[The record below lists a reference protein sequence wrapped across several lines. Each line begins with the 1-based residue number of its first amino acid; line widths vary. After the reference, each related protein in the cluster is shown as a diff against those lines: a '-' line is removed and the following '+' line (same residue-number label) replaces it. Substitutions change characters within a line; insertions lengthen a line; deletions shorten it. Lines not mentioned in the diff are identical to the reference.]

1 MVFASRFGVSIMPF
15 VRAVAALVAA
25 VVLCSTAALAE
36 TMPVMPEGGK
46 DTTATLPAL
55 PGMANKGEGPGGVDA
70 ARMEK
75 TLRAAQTGAPPVL
88 RGQAEQN
95 LFNTYARSV
104 VLIVT
109 EDALGSGSVINTDG
123 TILTNAHVVAGYKS
137 VGVIF
142 KPMKLGAE
150 PRGSDAVKA
159 TVVRIDEVADLAL
172 IKVASLPS
180 DIKPLVI
187 GDFSKV
193 QIGQDVHAI
202 GHPFGETWSYTK
214 GIVSQVRVNY
224 EWKSV
229 EDGLMHKADVVQT
242 QTPINPGNS
251 GGPLLND
258 AGEMVGVNAFGVAQG
273 VEINFAIAPTDV
285 RRVLAMTSD
294 RMASKAQTA
303 ETSSKKKGG
312 ACEPVKTSSKRTKK
326 DDGVIVT
333 FDTDCNGKT
342 DTALFLPD
350 SKTDAIVMAV
360 DLNENGK
367 IDVMYVDK
375 DQDLKFDIALY
386 DTNEDG
392 KTDLVGYEL
401 NDDLEPG
408 RVELPKA

>member
-1 MVFASRFGVSIMPF
+1 MQFF
-15 VRAVAALVAA
+15 RAVAALLVA
-25 VVLCSTAALAE
+25 VVLSLGIARAE
-36 TMPVMPEGGK
+36 PMPVMPEAGK
-46 DTTATLPAL
+46 DAAAPTLAL
-55 PGMANKGEGPGGVDA
+55 PNMANAGDATGGVDA

-75 TLRAAQTGAPPVL
+75 TLRATANGAPPVL

-95 LFNTYARSV
+95 LFNAHARSV

-109 EDALGSGSVINTDG
+109 EEALGSGSVINADG

-137 VGVIF
+137 VGVIY
-142 KPMKLGAE
+142 KPLTFGVE
-150 PRGSDAVKA
+150 PKASDAVKA
-159 TVVRIDEVADLAL
+159 TVIRVDEVADLAL
-172 IKVASLPS
+172 IKVASLPA
-180 DIKPLVI
+180 DIKPIVI
-187 GDFSKV
+187 GDLSKV

-214 GIVSQVRVNY
+214 GIVSQVRLNY
-224 EWKSV
+224 EWESK
-229 EDGLMHKADVVQT
+229 EDRLKHKADVVQT

-258 AGEMVGVNAFGVAQG
+258 AGEMIGVNAFGVAQG

-294 RMASKAQTA
+294 RLAPKTQTA
-303 ETSSKKKGG
+303 ETSKKSGSS

-326 DDGVIVT
+326 DDGIVVT
-333 FDTDCNGKT
+333 FDADCNGKT
-342 DTALFLPD
+342 DTILFLPD
-350 SKTDAIVMAV
+350 SKTEAIVMGV

-367 IDVMYVDK
+367 LDVIYVDK
-375 DQDLKFDIALY
+375 DQDMKFDVALY

-392 KTDLVGYEL
+392 KTDLVGYDL

>member
-1 MVFASRFGVSIMPF
+1 M
-15 VRAVAALVAA
+15 
-25 VVLCSTAALAE
+25 
-36 TMPVMPEGGK
+36 
-46 DTTATLPAL
+46 
-55 PGMANKGEGPGGVDA
+55 
-70 ARMEK
+70 
-75 TLRAAQTGAPPVL
+75 L
-88 RGQAEQN
+88 RGQAEQT

-109 EDALGSGSVINTDG
+109 EDALGSGSVINADG
-123 TILTNAHVVAGYKS
+123 TILTNAHVVAGFKS

-142 KPMKLGAE
+142 KPLNLGVE
-150 PRGSDAVKA
+150 PRASDAVKA

-172 IKVASLPS
+172 LKVASLPS

-214 GIVSQVRVNY
+214 GIVSQVRLNY
-224 EWKSV
+224 EWESK
-229 EDGLMHKADVVQT
+229 EDRLKHKADVVQT

-273 VEINFAIAPTDV
+273 VEINFAIAPTEV
-285 RRVLAMTSD
+285 RRVLAMNSD

-303 ETSSKKKGG
+303 ETSGKTKGG
-312 ACEPVKTSSKRTKK
+312 GCEPIKTSSKRTKK

-333 FDTDCNGKT
+333 FDANCNGKT

-350 SKTDAIVMAV
+350 SKTDAIVMAI

-375 DQDLKFDIALY
+375 DQDLKFDVALY

>member
-1 MVFASRFGVSIMPF
+1 MNF
-15 VRAVAALVAA
+15 VRAVAAIAA
-25 VVLCSTAALAE
+25 VAILSLGNTVRAEAPMATMPAMPEAGKETTAA
-36 TMPVMPEGGK
+36 V
-46 DTTATLPAL
+46 PAL
-55 PGMANKGEGPGGVDA
+55 PDMANKGGGPGGVDA

-75 TLRAAQTGAPPVL
+75 TLRAVASGAPPVL
-88 RGQAEQN
+88 RGQAEQT

-109 EDALGSGSVINTDG
+109 DDALGSGSVINTDG
-123 TILTNAHVVAGYKS
+123 TILTNAHVVAGFKS

-142 KPMKLGAE
+142 KPLTLGVE

-159 TVVRIDEVADLAL
+159 TVVRVDEVADLAL
-172 IKVASLPS
+172 IKVTSLPS
-180 DIKPLVI
+180 DIRPIVI

-214 GIVSQVRVNY
+214 GIVSQVRLNY
-224 EWKSV
+224 EWESK
-229 EDGLMHKADVVQT
+229 EDGLKHKADVVQT

-273 VEINFAIAPTDV
+273 TEINFAIAPTDV
-285 RRVLAMTSD
+285 RRVLAMASD
-294 RMASKAQTA
+294 RLTTKAQTA
-303 ETSSKKKGG
+303 ETSTKKKGG
-312 ACEPVKTSSKRTKK
+312 GCEPIKKAARRTKR
-326 DDGVIVT
+326 DDGVIAS
-333 FDTDCNGKT
+333 FDTDCNGVV
-342 DTALFLPD
+342 DTAIIIPD
-350 SKTDAIVMAV
+350 SKSDPIVMAV

-375 DQDLKFDIALY
+375 DQDMKFDYALY

-392 KTDLVGYEL
+392 KTDLVGYDL
-401 NDDLEPG
+401 NDELEPG
-408 RVELPKA
+408 RVELAKA

>member
-1 MVFASRFGVSIMPF
+1 MQF
-15 VRAVAALVAA
+15 VRAVVALLTV
-25 VVLCSTAALAE
+25 VVLSLGAALAE
-36 TMPVMPEGGK
+36 PMPVIPEAGK
-46 DTTATLPAL
+46 DTTAAVPAL
-55 PGMANKGEGPGGVDA
+55 PSMANKGEAPGGVDA

-75 TLRAAQTGAPPVL
+75 TLRATAAGAPPVL

-95 LFNTYARSV
+95 LFNTHARSV

-109 EDALGSGSVINTDG
+109 PDSLGSGSVIGTDG
-123 TILTNAHVVAGYKS
+123 TILTNAHVVAGVKS

-142 KPMKLGAE
+142 KPLTLGVE
-150 PRGSDAVKA
+150 PKASDAVKA
-159 TVVRIDEVADLAL
+159 TVVRVDEVADLAL

-180 DIKPLVI
+180 DVKPLVI

-214 GIVSQVRVNY
+214 GIVSQVRLNY
-224 EWKSV
+224 EWESK
-229 EDGLMHKADVVQT
+229 EDRLKHKADVVQT

-258 AGEMVGVNAFGVAQG
+258 AGEMIGVNAFGVAQG
-273 VEINFAIAPTDV
+273 VEINFAIAPTEV

-294 RMASKAQTA
+294 RLATKSAAA
-303 ETSSKKKGG
+303 ETPKKG
-312 ACEPVKTSSKRTKK
+312 AKCEPIKTSSKRTKK

-350 SKTDAIVMAV
+350 SKNEAVVMAV

-375 DQDLKFDIALY
+375 DQDMKFDLALY

-392 KTDLVGYEL
+392 KTDLVGYDL

-408 RVELPKA
+408 RVELAKA